1 MKGSET
7 SWSIEDL
14 VDRMEE
20 LQSLNEILEQEN
32 IQKDEQIQQLSSEI
46 SDLRSTLLTLKNQLL
61 EKSETIVKQKGADL
75 ILAENEQLKAK
86 DRQLVKEISDIK
98 SRAEKAVRACNEK
111 HESYKQSMEFRL
123 KKHSEDL
130 EDKYRTDIK
139 ENTSLLIVSLIYS
152 LLVTFVFI
160 SKSDTLRNDLADIF
174 GFFKD
179 IFYHTIEI
187 GECAAQIFIDIP
199 IVGDMLFASVTCL
212 ISVAILAI
220 EGLIVCFLLKVYIVW
235 YQKVI
240 SDEASFLTA
249 VATFLLT
256 LFFADEI
263 RSVIPINVVIINLL
277 SHVTFV
283 ACKLWRLYAS
293 DD

>member
-32 IQKDEQIQQLSSEI
+32 IQKDEQIQQFSSEI

-98 SRAEKAVRACNEK
+98 SRAEKAVRACNER

-123 KKHSEDL
+123 KERSEDL

-174 GFFKD
+174 EFFKD

-187 GECAAQIFIDIP
+187 GECAAQFFIDIP
-199 IVGDMLFASVTCL
+199 IVGDMLFASVTCV
-212 ISVAILAI
+212 ISVANLAI
-220 EGLIVCFLLKVYIVW
+220 EGLIIYFLLKGYIVW
-235 YQKVI
+235 YQKEI

-249 VATFLLT
+249 VVTFLLT

-263 RSVIPINVVIINLL
+263 RSIISLNMVVINLL

-283 ACKLWRLYAS
+283 IFKLWRLHAC

>member
-32 IQKDEQIQQLSSEI
+32 IQKDEQIQHLSSEI
-46 SDLRSTLLTLKNQLL
+46 SDLQSTLLTLKNQLL

-111 HESYKQSMEFRL
+111 HESYKKTLEFRL
-123 KKHSEDL
+123 KERSEEL

-139 ENTSLLIVSLIYS
+139 ENTSLLIVSVIYS
-152 LLVTFVFI
+152 LLVTFAFI
-160 SKSDTLRNDLADIF
+160 LKNDTLRNDLADIF

-199 IVGDMLFASVTCL
+199 IVGDMLFASVTCV

-220 EGLIVCFLLKVYIVW
+220 EGLIVYFPLKRYITW
-235 YQKVI
+235 YQKEI
-240 SDEASFLTA
+240 SDDMSFFIA
-249 VATFLLT
+249 VATFFLT
-256 LFFADEI
+256 FFFADEI
-263 RSVIPINVVIINLL
+263 RSVIPINVVVINLI
-277 SHVTFV
+277 SHLIFV
-283 ACKLWRLYAS
+283 VFKL
-293 DD
+293 

>member
-32 IQKDEQIQQLSSEI
+32 IQKDEQIQKLSSEI
-46 SDLRSTLLTLKNQLL
+46 SDLQSTLLTLKNQLL

-98 SRAEKAVRACNEK
+98 SRAEKAVRTCNEK

-152 LLVTFVFI
+152 LLVTFAFI
-160 SKSDTLRNDLADIF
+160 LKNDTLRNDLADIF
-174 GFFKD
+174 GFFKN

-187 GECAAQIFIDIP
+187 GECAAQFFIDIP

-220 EGLIVCFLLKVYIVW
+220 EGLIVYFLLKGYITW
-235 YQKVI
+235 YQKEI
-240 SDEASFLTA
+240 RNEASFFIA
-249 VATFLLT
+249 VVILLLT

-263 RSVIPINVVIINLL
+263 RSVIPINVVVINLL

-283 ACKLWRLYAS
+283 VFKLWRLYAH
-293 DD
+293 DN

>member
-46 SDLRSTLLTLKNQLL
+46 SDLQSTLLTLKNQLL
-61 EKSETIVKQKGADL
+61 EKSETIVKQKGSDL

-98 SRAEKAVRACNEK
+98 SRAEKAVRTCNEK
-111 HESYKQSMEFRL
+111 NESYKQSMEFRL

-130 EDKYRTDIK
+130 EDKYNTDVK
-139 ENTSLLIVSLIYS
+139 ERTSLLIVSVIYS
-152 LLVTFVFI
+152 LLVTFAFI
-160 SKSDTLRNDLADIF
+160 LKNDTLRNDLADIF

-220 EGLIVCFLLKVYIVW
+220 EGLIVYFLLKGYITW
-235 YQKVI
+235 YQKEI

-249 VATFLLT
+249 VVTFLLT

-263 RSVIPINVVIINLL
+263 RSVIPINVVVINLL

-283 ACKLWRLYAS
+283 IFKLWRLHAC

>member
-75 ILAENEQLKAK
+75 ILVENEQLKAK

-98 SRAEKAVRACNEK
+98 SRAEKAVRACNER

-123 KKHSEDL
+123 KERSEEL
-130 EDKYRTDIK
+130 EDKYRIDIK
-139 ENTSLLIVSLIYS
+139 ENTSLLIVSVIYS
-152 LLVTFVFI
+152 LLVTFAFI
-160 SKSDTLRNDLADIF
+160 LKNDTLRNDLADIF

-187 GECAAQIFIDIP
+187 GECAAQFFIDIP
-199 IVGDMLFASVTCL
+199 IFGDMLFSLITCL
-212 ISVAILAI
+212 ISIAILAI
-220 EGLIVCFLLKVYIVW
+220 EGLISYFLLKGYITW

-240 SDEASFLTA
+240 SNEASFLTA
-249 VATFLLT
+249 VVTFLLT

-263 RSVIPINVVIINLL
+263 RSVMPINVVIINLL
-277 SHVTFV
+277 SHLIYVI
-283 ACKLWRLYAS
+283 CKLFILYAN